1 MKVLSVASLTMALA
15 WTAVAAAAD
24 DFTYSPYYPMQVGAT
39 WNYKTGDAKFSVK
52 VTTHEKVG
60 TTMCARLETVQDG
73 KVVGSEDVFAKDD
86 GVYRLALDGKVIEP
100 AVHIL
105 KLPPK
110 PGDAWVVDSK
120 AEGKTGTERLQG
132 TFKTGGEEV
141 TVPAGQVHGRDRLL
155 RRPRRQRGQIFVHHR
170 LRQGRGHGQAGHRG
184 RRAEDRD
191 RAGEVRGGEIRRFGA
206 GGLGGGVTGGTGGRR
221 GRSER
226 RRRAG
231 QGPGPGV
238 AE

>member
-1 MKVLSVASLTMALA
+1 MKVLSVASLTVALA
-15 WTAVAAAAD
+15 WTAVAAADD

-39 WNYKTGDAKFSVK
+39 WSYKTGDAKFSVK
-52 VTTHEKVG
+52 VTTHEKIG

-110 PGDAWVVDSK
+110 SGDAWVVDSK
-120 AEGKTGTERLQG
+120 AESKTGTERLQG

-141 TVPAGQVHGRDRLL
+141 TVPAGKYTAVTVSCDDLDANGAKYSFTTDYVKDVGMVKQV
-155 RRPRRQRGQIFVHHR
+155 I
-170 LRQGRGHGQAGHRG
+170 
-184 RRAEDRD
+184 E
-191 RAGEVRGGEIRRFGA
+191 A
-206 GGLGGGVTGGTGGRR
+206 GGLKTVIELEKYEAGGK
-221 GRSER
+221 
-226 RRRAG
+226 
-231 QGPGPGV
+231 
-238 AE
+238 

>member
-1 MKVLSVASLTMALA
+1 MKVLSVASLTVALA

-39 WNYKTGDAKFSVK
+39 WSYKTGDSKFSVK
-52 VTTHEKVG
+52 VTTHEKIG

-141 TVPAGQVHGRDRLL
+141 TVPAGKYTAVTVACDDLDANGAKYSFTTDYVKDVGMVKQV
-155 RRPRRQRGQIFVHHR
+155 I
-170 LRQGRGHGQAGHRG
+170 
-184 RRAEDRD
+184 E
-191 RAGEVRGGEIRRFGA
+191 A
-206 GGLGGGVTGGTGGRR
+206 GGLKTVI
-221 GRSER
+221 ELEKYE
-226 RRRAG
+226 AG
-231 QGPGPGV
+231 K
-238 AE
+238 